1 MIDKLNQK
9 FTLFTQEIERIN
21 FMKEYR
27 QNQEVLFSK
36 QNTKEVTIM
45 GELLTMNVKVNKVLI
60 ISNNNYSFIKIK
72 KKKFKER
79 S

>member
-1 MIDKLNQK
+1 
-9 FTLFTQEIERIN
+9 
-21 FMKEYR
+21 MKEYR

-60 ISNNNYSFIKIK
+60 ISNINYSFIKIK
-72 KKKFKER
+72 KKFKER

>member
-1 MIDKLNQK
+1 M
-9 FTLFTQEIERIN
+9 FTQEIERIN

-72 KKKFKER
+72 KKFKER

>member
-1 MIDKLNQK
+1 
-9 FTLFTQEIERIN
+9 LFTQEIERIN

-72 KKKFKER
+72 KKFKER

>member
-1 MIDKLNQK
+1 
-9 FTLFTQEIERIN
+9 
-21 FMKEYR
+21 MKEYR

>member
-1 MIDKLNQK
+1 
-9 FTLFTQEIERIN
+9 
-21 FMKEYR
+21 MKEYR

-72 KKKFKER
+72 KKFKER

>member
-72 KKKFKER
+72 KKFKER